1 MSSGGSGARKRSDE
15 RGRSPARTAD
25 RRLRLKSRG
34 EKDEVW
40 LREIRQGRE
49 TARALFSSTSSTAV
63 HADEQHPEYKNKNM
77 LRASAKKGPL
87 VVRASLELKSCLTR
101 MFLPEGYHFFVF
113 FEEERHDRAQHM
125 RCTHAYI
132 TLCVCVC
139 V

>member
-1 MSSGGSGARKRSDE
+1 MQRRLRGWDERTRSDG
-15 RGRSPARTAD
+15 RGRSPARMGE
-25 RRLRLKSRG
+25 RSLRLKSTG

-77 LRASAKKGPL
+77 LRASAKKGPV

-101 MFLPEGYHFFVF
+101 MFLPEGYHFF
-113 FEEERHDRAQHM
+113 
-125 RCTHAYI
+125 THAHTCAVHTHI
-132 TLCVCVC
+132 
-139 V
+139 